1 MLVPNQRGKKQADR
15 VCNGVAIVGASA
27 SVRIG
32 IATSADQNR
41 RSMDDSTDERNEDD
55 RFIHAICSV
64 LRPTPSACSRACTS
78 RVSNVFTGQGTLCC
92 SPKRLMAP
100 FNACQS
106 PCGGCGR
113 DPLAA
118 CSHSARQSVY
128 QFLERSVLCRPP
140 ACPSRGT
147 RIAAAT
153 AYNSSTISRI
163 VWRVCSVS
171 SRPP

>member
-32 IATSADQNR
+32 IATSADPKPAVVWTIPPR
-41 RSMDDSTDERNEDD
+41 ASATKTIC
-55 RFIHAICSV
+55 FIHAICSV
-64 LRPTPSACSRACTS
+64 LRLHAQ
-78 RVSNVFTGQGTLCC
+78 RVLARVHEPRQQRIHGQGTLCC

-100 FNACQS
+100 FNAS
-106 PCGGCGR
+106 ISVR
-113 DPLAA
+113 RVWTKSRA